1 MENNADY
8 HVSTS
13 MNEGVLEIA
22 VTGRVTEL
30 NIPSLQEEFNS
41 HRAAGCYRLLID
53 LRSID
58 KSVDLSTLDHVRRPK
73 RTIGK
78 TAVVDRPEHEQYK
91 SFWEKLTSHTPM
103 ELKWFSDIDAARDWL
118 KYTQRNRTK
127 FVDRLFGD
135 VRCSNSN
142 INP

>member
-8 HVSTS
+8 HVSTF

-22 VTGRVTEL
+22 VTGKVTEL

-53 LRSID
+53 ISSID
-58 KSVDLSTLDHVRRPK
+58 ESVDPSTLDYVRRPK